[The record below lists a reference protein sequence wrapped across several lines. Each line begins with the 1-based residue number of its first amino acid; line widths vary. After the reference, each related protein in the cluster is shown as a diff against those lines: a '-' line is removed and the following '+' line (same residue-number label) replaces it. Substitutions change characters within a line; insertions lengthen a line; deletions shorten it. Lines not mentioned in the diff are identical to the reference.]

1 MVLNS
6 NNSVWKL
13 SDEECSEIIHLTLID
28 ILSERKDKTFPLNKL
43 VELLNS
49 RTKIYKLSDHK
60 KSNSFSKYLKIKH
73 NGILDFIENY
83 NFYGVIRTDKHIYVK
98 LYKNLVDTNDLI
110 YSGRRITKDKEWII
124 IDSDSD

>member
-6 NNSVWKL
+6 VIHNSVWKL
-13 SDEECSEIIHLTLID
+13 SEEECSEIINLTLID

-43 VELLNS
+43 VELLNY

-73 NGILDFIENY
+73 NGILNY
-83 NFYGVIRTDKHIYVK
+83 LILTYIDRPKSLLIKQNVDLVFYF
-98 LYKNLVDTNDLI
+98 
-110 YSGRRITKDKEWII
+110 S
-124 IDSDSD
+124 